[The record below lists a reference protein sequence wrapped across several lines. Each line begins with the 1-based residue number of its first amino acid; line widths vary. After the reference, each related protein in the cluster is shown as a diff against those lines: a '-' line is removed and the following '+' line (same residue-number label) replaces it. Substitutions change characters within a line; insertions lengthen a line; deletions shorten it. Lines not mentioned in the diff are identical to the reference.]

1 MNYEQLTEKFSV
13 KANEAAKRIDYF
25 LTEGLKNVH
34 GDADLFKEL
43 ASWTLKEEVPINSW
57 LSNTMLCYE
66 GSQDSID
73 YMVRVIETLYGLIAD
88 DGEFRFVEVRH
99 RGVIVKVLVT
109 ANYPKYGVG
118 GRASFE
124 CDVVTSCQKVLKG
137 VSATLKDI
145 SDLDTWLRTNEID
158 ISLHKSVD
166 QFIAGAKQAYDYQVE
181 LEIEGR
187 ATVIRAIN
195 PDTVWLLHIYK
206 EAVLCGRDPEYDWT
220 EVFGTEELAR
230 AWARKNNYTI
240 VDTVSSGNEAV
251 LCKSTIR
258 MLLTG
263 YK

>member
-1 MNYEQLTEKFSV
+1 MNYEQLNEKFSV
-13 KANEAAKRIDYF
+13 KASAAAKRIDYF
-25 LTEGLKNVH
+25 LTEGLKSVQGNAEV
-34 GDADLFKEL
+34 FKEL
-43 ASWTLKEEVPINSW
+43 ASWTLKEEVPIDSW

-66 GSQDSID
+66 GSKDSID

-88 DGEFRFVEVRH
+88 DGNFRFVELRH
-99 RGVIVKVLVT
+99 RGVVVKVLVSST
-109 ANYPKYGVG
+109 YPRYGHG
-118 GRASFE
+118 GRAAFE
-124 CDVVTSCQKVLKG
+124 YEVVNSCQKVLKG
-137 VSATLKDI
+137 VSATLKDV
-145 SDLDTWLRTNEID
+145 SDLDAWLRTNEID
-158 ISLHKSVD
+158 ISLHQSVD
-166 QFIAGAKQAYDYQVE
+166 QFIAGAKQAYAYQVE

-187 ATVIRAIN
+187 ATVVRAIN

-230 AWARKNNYTI
+230 AWALKNNYTI

-251 LCKSTIR
+251 LSKSTIR